1 MPPKKELAIFIVL
14 TGFAVIG
21 VTTVF
26 STTGFFDIIGV
37 SGAYAQN
44 DTVTPTT
51 ELSNTTHDIFIA
63 LVNDA
68 EFLHDAADSYITNAI
83 KADKPDLVE
92 TWQTIKNDTQTHVD
106 MLKRA
111 LERDL
116 RSNLSEIL

>member
-44 DTVTPTT
+44 DTSTPNKF
-51 ELSNTTHDIFIA
+51 EEKLHDCNQSILTFLECIFI
-63 LVNDA
+63 D
-68 EFLHDAADSYITNAI
+68 
-83 KADKPDLVE
+83 
-92 TWQTIKNDTQTHVD
+92 
-106 MLKRA
+106 
-111 LERDL
+111 
-116 RSNLSEIL
+116 